1 MHFTGG
7 QARQLETAHVCPL
20 PNPHGLI
27 VTFTPNITGLN
38 NVRTNNNNDNNDRLT
53 AFDPGQPG

>member
-20 PNPHGLI
+20 LNPH